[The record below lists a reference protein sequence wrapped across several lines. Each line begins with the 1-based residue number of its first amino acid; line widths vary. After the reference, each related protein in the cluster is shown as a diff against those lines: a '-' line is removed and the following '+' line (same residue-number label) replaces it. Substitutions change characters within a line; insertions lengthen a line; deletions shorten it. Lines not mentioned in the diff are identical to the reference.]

1 MVDGRQT
8 SAHARPREDR
18 RGDVRLTDA
27 KLSLALE
34 AARLG
39 VWQLDLQTHELAAS
53 PQCKANHGLLPDA
66 ELTLEGVIDAVDS
79 GQRAPFREALD
90 RAMRTGATFEVEVPH
105 RWPDGTAHWL
115 LIRGRVVDAQVMVG
129 VTLDITDRKNMEE
142 SLRATEQAL
151 LEADRR
157 KDDFLALLGHE
168 LRNPLAPI
176 LTAVAILQM
185 KGPAEPPLTKARDVI
200 VRQTMHLSKLVDD
213 LLDIGRITQGK
224 LKLDKLRVD
233 VSTMVDRAREMCAP
247 GIDLRRQNLSITI
260 DDPSMTLYADPA
272 RIVQVVC
279 NLLKNASKYSDI
291 GGTIELKAVRDG
303 DEAVISVR
311 DCGIGIAPEMLR
323 GIFEPFV
330 QVGSATHRAD
340 GGLGLGLPLVKSL
353 VEMHD
358 GTVEARSDGLERGA
372 EFIVRF
378 PIAASSSIEERT

>member
-1 MVDGRQT
+1 MTAQAQPTDT
-8 SAHARPREDR
+8 SRA
-18 RGDVRLTDA
+18 DVRLTDA

-39 VWQLDLQTHELAAS
+39 WWQLDLQSRELVAS

-66 ELTLEGVIDAVDS
+66 ELTLDSVVDAIDSARRDEFNEGLDLAIRS
-79 GQRAPFREALD
+79 G
-90 RAMRTGATFEVEVPH
+90 TTFEIEVPH

-115 LIRGRVVDAQVMVG
+115 LIRGRVADPQVMVG

-142 SLRATEQAL
+142 SLRATEHAL

-185 KGPAEPPLTKARDVI
+185 KGPAEPPLMKARDVI

-224 LKLDKLRVD
+224 LRLDKQLVD
-233 VSTMVDRAREMCAP
+233 VSAMIERAREMCAP
-247 GIDLRRQNLSITI
+247 GIDLRRQNLSIAI
-260 DDPSMTLYADPA
+260 DDAAMTLQADPA
-272 RIVQVVC
+272 RIVQVLC

-291 GGTIELKAVRDG
+291 GGNIELKAARESG
-303 DEAVISVR
+303 DAVIR
-311 DCGIGIAPEMLR
+311 
-323 GIFEPFV
+323 
-330 QVGSATHRAD
+330 
-340 GGLGLGLPLVKSL
+340 
-353 VEMHD
+353 
-358 GTVEARSDGLERGA
+358 
-372 EFIVRF
+372 
-378 PIAASSSIEERT
+378 